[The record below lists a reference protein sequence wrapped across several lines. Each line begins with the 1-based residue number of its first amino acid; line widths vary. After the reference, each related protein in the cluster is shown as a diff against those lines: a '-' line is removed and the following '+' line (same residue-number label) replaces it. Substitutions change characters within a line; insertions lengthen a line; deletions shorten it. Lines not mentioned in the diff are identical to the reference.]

1 MMKAAWFIA
10 GCIAVVLP
18 FYLFQD
24 PFDLW
29 PSVYAASYGGSAYL
43 LAFLYYVVTTKVKTR
58 LKIITGALIVVFI
71 ATNFLFISTQ
81 ENMSRYQRSLLT
93 KIRVAIGE
101 GILLSEDV
109 TERALPVYGAYK
121 DQKGKKKG
129 VGTVFRE
136 LHKDKIHDDIFVS
149 TSTEYDASK
158 RYVHFYSDTA
168 VTLISVDTVA
178 RGTNGAF
185 VNVNG
190 STGKLQ
196 STTTITA
203 RGVTYERNN

>member
-1 MMKAAWFIA
+1 MKVVWFIA
-10 GCIAVVLP
+10 GCFAVVLP
-18 FYLFQD
+18 FYLYQD

-29 PSVYAASYGGSAYL
+29 PSVYAASYGGSVYL
-43 LAFLYYVVTTKVKTR
+43 LAFLYYVVTTNGRTR
-58 LKIITGALIVVFI
+58 LKIITGVLIVAFI
-71 ATNFLFISTQ
+71 TANFLFLSTQ
-81 ENMSRYQRSLLT
+81 ESMSRYQRSLLT

-101 GILLSEDV
+101 GVLLSEDV
-109 TERALPVYGAYK
+109 TERALPAYGAYK

-129 VGTVFRE
+129 ISTVFRE
-136 LHKDKIHDDIFVS
+136 LHKDKIHENMFVS
-149 TSTEYDASK
+149 TSMEYDASK

-178 RGTNGAF
+178 RGTDGAF
-185 VNVNG
+185 GNVNG